1 MKQTQVNGPSD
12 GAVVRHRGIWKRFW
26 HLCKTAQIPYA
37 SVLLYMVLTAL
48 QGIILV
54 RLPAASANFF
64 AGGDASV
71 ESVMTFIGLEL
82 LSVVISQSILYLNHV
97 VRYKTNRN
105 LRNVLWG
112 KVLRLKPV
120 YFDKVSSSTLISRIT
135 VDTDSM
141 NELVFDVVLDGISQ
155 IYYMTLTIAAM
166 SAISIK
172 AGLILLV
179 FTPLSLLLAWV
190 VGRFN
195 LRFGN
200 RAQYTL
206 SSLTDYLSEL
216 VSCMPLLRAL
226 NMQGYERRRGK
237 KVVDDYYKAN
247 RGLIG
252 LDVVT
257 QIVGSLVGILPEIAL
272 IYMGIRLLGDGTLDA
287 EGWYT
292 FYLYAGGFLGFFT
305 LLGSIWQK
313 AKAVQGR
320 LNQVADV
327 LSEDEEGVSAYAGEL
342 VERGDIMFDR
352 VTFSYGEEPLLEDVS
367 FHIPGNQVTAIV
379 GYSGS
384 GKTTLLKLLERIY
397 EPGAGRILCGG
408 GAISDMDAPAWRK
421 NIAYVMQDT
430 PLMSGSIRESLLYGI
445 RREVTEEELAE
456 VIRLVHLEDFIAE
469 LPEGLETQVG
479 QFGSR
484 LSGGQR
490 QKISVANAIL
500 TQAPILVLDEPTA
513 SLDITSTSDIIQAA
527 AGLRGQRTVILVT
540 HDRQAVAVADHIVA
554 AQEDHSVLEG
564 SDKELR
570 LVSEFYNQLMREE
583 AVQA

>member
-1 MKQTQVNGPSD
+1 MKQTQANLPSD
-12 GAVVRHRGIWKRFW
+12 GAVVRHKGIWKRFW
-26 HLCKTAQIPYA
+26 HLCKTARIPYA
-37 SVLLYMVLTAL
+37 SVLLYMALSAL
-48 QGIILV
+48 QGVILV

-82 LSVVISQSILYLNHV
+82 LSVVISQSILYVNHV

-155 IYYMTLTIAAM
+155 IYYMGLTIAAM

-179 FTPLSLLLAWV
+179 FTPLSLLLAYV

-292 FYLYAGGFLGFFT
+292 FYLYAGGFLGFFS

-320 LNQVADV
+320 LNQVSDV
-327 LSEDEEGVSAYAGEL
+327 LSEDEEGVAAYADEL
-342 VERGDIMFDR
+342 VQRGDIMFDR
-352 VTFSYGEEPLLEDVS
+352 VSFSYDEEPLLQEVS
-367 FHIPGNQVTAIV
+367 FHIPGNQITAIV

-397 EPGAGRILCGG
+397 EPDGGRILCGG
-408 GAISDMDAPAWRK
+408 GAIGDMDAPTWRK
-421 NIAYVMQDT
+421 HIAYVMQDT

-456 VIRLVHLEDFIAE
+456 VLRTVHLEGFIAE

-479 QFGSR
+479 QFGGR

-570 LVSEFYNQLMREE
+570 LLSEFYRQLMSEE
-583 AVQA
+583 VAKA

>member
-1 MKQTQVNGPSD
+1 MKQTQANLPSD
-12 GAVVRHRGIWKRFW
+12 GAVVRHKGIWKRFW
-26 HLCKTAQIPYA
+26 HLCKTARIPYA
-37 SVLLYMVLTAL
+37 SVLLYMVLSAL
-48 QGIILV
+48 QGVILV

-71 ESVMTFIGLEL
+71 ESVTTFIGLEL
-82 LSVVISQSILYLNHV
+82 LSVVISQSILYVNHV

-155 IYYMTLTIAAM
+155 IYYMGLTIAAM

-179 FTPLSLLLAWV
+179 FTPLSLLLAYV

-292 FYLYAGGFLGFFT
+292 FYLYAGGFLGFFS

-320 LNQVADV
+320 LNQVSDV
-327 LSEDEEGVSAYAGEL
+327 LSEDEEGVAAYADEL
-342 VERGDIMFDR
+342 VRRGDIMFDR
-352 VTFSYGEEPLLEDVS
+352 VSFSYDEEPLLQEVS
-367 FHIPGNQVTAIV
+367 FHIPGNQITAIV

-397 EPGAGRILCGG
+397 EPDGGRILCGG
-408 GAISDMDAPAWRK
+408 GAIGDMDAPTWRK
-421 NIAYVMQDT
+421 HIAYVMQDT

-456 VIRLVHLEDFIAE
+456 VIRMVHLEGFIAE

-479 QFGSR
+479 QFGGR

-570 LVSEFYNQLMREE
+570 LMSEFYNQLMQEE
-583 AVQA
+583 ATQA

>member
-1 MKQTQVNGPSD
+1 MKQTQANLPSD
-12 GAVVRHRGIWKRFW
+12 GAVVRHKGIWKRFW
-26 HLCKTAQIPYA
+26 HLCKTARIPYA
-37 SVLLYMVLTAL
+37 SVLLYMALSAL
-48 QGIILV
+48 QGVILV

-82 LSVVISQSILYLNHV
+82 LSVVISQSILYVNHV

-155 IYYMTLTIAAM
+155 IYYMGLTIAAM

-179 FTPLSLLLAWV
+179 FTPLSLLLAYV

-292 FYLYAGGFLGFFT
+292 FYLYAGGFLGFFS

-320 LNQVADV
+320 LNQVSDV
-327 LSEDEEGVSAYAGEL
+327 LSEDEEGVAAYADEL
-342 VERGDIMFDR
+342 VQRGDIMFDR
-352 VTFSYGEEPLLEDVS
+352 VSFSYDEEPLLQEVS
-367 FHIPGNQVTAIV
+367 FHIPGNQITAIV

-397 EPGAGRILCGG
+397 EPDGGRILCGG
-408 GAISDMDAPAWRK
+408 GAIGDMDAPTWRK
-421 NIAYVMQDT
+421 HIAYVMQDT

-456 VIRLVHLEDFIAE
+456 VIRMVHLEGFIAE

-479 QFGSR
+479 QFGGR

-570 LVSEFYNQLMREE
+570 LLSEFYRQLMSEE
-583 AVQA
+583 VAKA